1 MMRYDSTPGV
11 AAMAVDR
18 WPGGISS
25 ARDPLKFTLVM
36 LVHPNCPCSR
46 ASISELAAIL
56 GHCPGAATAT
66 VIFEHPTGMAD
77 DPATTDLWKSASDIR
92 GVRVIR
98 DDGALMAAAFG
109 AETSGQVFL
118 YDAQGSLRFS
128 GGITESRGHVGD
140 NAGRAAVEQLLQ
152 GKAPVKTRT
161 PVFGCSLR

>member
-1 MMRYDSTPGV
+1 M
-11 AAMAVDR
+11 
-18 WPGGISS
+18 
-25 ARDPLKFTLVM
+25 
-36 LVHPNCPCSR
+36 
-46 ASISELAAIL
+46 
-56 GHCPGAATAT
+56 
-66 VIFEHPTGMAD
+66 
-77 DPATTDLWKSASDIR
+77 
-92 GVRVIR
+92 RVIR